1 MRQRHRGEVW
11 SDCGKKARYR
21 DQSEARVIANR
32 LETKRG
38 DKLRVY
44 ECPHCHGFH
53 LSKEK
58 K

>member
-1 MRQRHRGEVW
+1 MRQRPRGEVW
-11 SDCGKKARYR
+11 SDCGKKNRYR
-21 DQSEARVIANR
+21 DQSEARLIANK

-44 ECPHCHGFH
+44 ECPHCRGFH
-53 LSKEK
+53 LAKEK